1 MIWKWLLYDTVT
13 DTVSVCDD
21 DDDDDDDDVSCVS
34 YNITVLVLPVV
45 WRGTG
50 TRCISLQGNMNTV

>member
-34 YNITVLVLPVV
+34 YSTVL
-45 WRGTG
+45 
-50 TRCISLQGNMNTV
+50 QY